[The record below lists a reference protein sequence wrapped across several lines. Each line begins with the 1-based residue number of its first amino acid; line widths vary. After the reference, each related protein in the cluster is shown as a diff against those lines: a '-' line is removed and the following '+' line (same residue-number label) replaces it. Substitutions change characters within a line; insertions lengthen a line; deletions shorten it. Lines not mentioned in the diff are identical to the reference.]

1 MCSTLNDFAKK
12 LDLLRRN
19 RGLSVRALAA
29 ELGVG
34 VGTVGGW
41 LSEFRPRPQV
51 ARRLAD
57 YFGVSVEDLLD
68 DQRELPAGNSA
79 ANTAPAADAAAQSA
93 PGATPAGQA
102 AFETY
107 LRQIRAMRAEAERL
121 AGGDHVRATD
131 LFDRMLATWRATHE
145 AAAPAQ
151 PARARKPAK
160 APKFLPVTLPS
171 QTQALSAETGK
182 PLPAPRPLRRARP
195 A

>member
-1 MCSTLNDFAKK
+1 M
-12 LDLLRRN
+12 
-19 RGLSVRALAA
+19 RALAT

-41 LSEFRPRPQV
+41 LTEYRPRPEV

-68 DQRELPAGNSA
+68 DQRELPG
-79 ANTAPAADAAAQSA
+79 TAEPSYVAQEASDIPPGTKWGKLSPEQRGQLAMAAALDSEAVQDLIRRAA
-93 PGATPAGQA
+93 PFWPQVV
-102 AFETY
+102 
-107 LRQIRAMRAEAERL
+107 AMVEAL
-121 AGGDHVRATD
+121 
-131 LFDRMLATWRATHE
+131 E
-145 AAAPAQ
+145 AAAKVDPAARPKPQVKTAGQKKKGQ
-151 PARARKPAK
+151 PK

-182 PLPAPRPLRRARP
+182 PLPAPLRRVRP